1 MSRRVAALVLGVAW
15 LAAVPPVHAAE
26 LRDQFRARTPT
37 GQRVRTVL
45 SPLGRLLADQMS
57 RAVPVTSGSPG
68 VTFRFDYA
76 TGAFERETEVLG
88 QLFVEQAKTIGRGKW
103 NVRMNW
109 SYIDFQSI
117 DGMDLDDL
125 SDTSPP
131 MVTEVGGIQGTVRV
145 PKLSLGIV
153 TNQVTTSATVGITDD
168 LDLDLTIPVLYSELD
183 FALDLQPT
191 GAPLQQDDETLDH
204 LGVGDIILR
213 AKYRLLS
220 GDHGIVA
227 GGLQLRFPSGSRDD
241 FQGAGI
247 WQVSPALYATSRS
260 YALGGPFRVRGH
272 LNAIMDFNA
281 DDVARSQARASLGLD
296 LHIGSR
302 ATLGLAFLAREP
314 FAKVG
319 GPGSFDWPRCR
330 ANPTTGACA
339 GPITYQPVF
348 GLSRGRPSFYDL
360 AIGGRTLLWRDTL
373 IGFVS
378 VLVPLNDD
386 GFRAEAIPVVGIEAA
401 F

>member
-1 MSRRVAALVLGVAW
+1 MKRALAVLALVAACVA
-15 LAAVPPVHAAE
+15 AAPDARADE
-26 LRDQFRARTPT
+26 LRDVFRATTPT
-37 GQRVRTVL
+37 GRRVRTVL

-76 TGAFERETEVLG
+76 SGAFERETEVLG
-88 QLFVEQAKTIGRGKW
+88 QLFVEQAKPIGRGKW

-125 SDTSPP
+125 SDTHPP
-131 MVTEVGGIQGTVRV
+131 MVTRIGGIQGTVRV
-145 PKLSLGIV
+145 PKLSVGIV
-153 TNQVTTSATVGITDD
+153 TNQVTTSATVGLTDD
-168 LDLDLTIPVLYSELD
+168 LDVDLTIPVLYSDLD
-183 FALDLQPT
+183 FDLDLKPT
-191 GAPLQQDDETLDH
+191 AAPLQQDDQGLDH
-204 LGVGDIILR
+204 FGVGDILLR
-213 AKYRLLS
+213 AKYRLLY
-220 GDHGIVA
+220 GDHGTIA

-241 FQGAGI
+241 FQGAGV
-247 WQVSPALYATSRS
+247 WEVSPAFYATSAS
-260 YALGGPFRVRGH
+260 YPLGGPFRVRGH
-272 LNAIMDFNA
+272 LNAIVDLNA
-281 DDVARSQARASLGLD
+281 SDIARSQARASLGLD

-339 GPITYQPVF
+339 GPITYAPVF

-360 AIGGRTLLWRDTL
+360 AIGGRVLLWKDTL
-373 IGFVS
+373 IGFAS
-378 VLVPLNDD
+378 VIVPLNDD
-386 GFRAEAIPVVGIEAA
+386 GFRAEAIPVIGIEAA

>member
-1 MSRRVAALVLGVAW
+1 MAVLVLGVAC
-15 LAAVPPVHAAE
+15 LVAAPPAQADE
-26 LRDQFRARTPT
+26 LRDQFRARTRT
-37 GQRVRTVL
+37 GQRVRTLL

-76 TGAFERETEVLG
+76 SGAFERETEVLG

-109 SYIDFQSI
+109 SYIDFRSI

-125 SDTSPP
+125 HDTHPP
-131 MVTEVGGIQGTVRV
+131 MVTDVGGIQGTVRV

-153 TNQVTTSATVGITDD
+153 TNQVTTSATVGLTDD
-168 LDLDLTIPVLYSELD
+168 LDLDLTIPVLYTELD
-183 FALDLQPT
+183 FALRLKPT
-191 GAPLQQDDETLDH
+191 GAPLQQDDEALDH
-204 LGVGDIILR
+204 FGIGDILLR
-213 AKYRLLS
+213 AKYRLLY
-220 GDHGIVA
+220 GDHGTVA
-227 GGLQLRFPSGSRDD
+227 AGLQLRFPTGSRGD
-241 FQGAGI
+241 FQGTGVFE
-247 WQVSPALYATSRS
+247 VSPALYATSRA
-260 YALGGPFRVRGH
+260 YPLGGPFSIRGH
-272 LNAIMDFNA
+272 VNAFVDFNTN
-281 DDVARSQARASLGLD
+281 DVARSQARASLGLD

-314 FAKVG
+314 FAKIG
-319 GPGSFDWPRCR
+319 GPGTFDWPRCR
-330 ANPTTGACA
+330 ANPATGACD
-339 GPITYQPVF
+339 GPITYAPVF

-386 GFRAEAIPVVGIEAA
+386 GFRAEAIPIVGIEAA